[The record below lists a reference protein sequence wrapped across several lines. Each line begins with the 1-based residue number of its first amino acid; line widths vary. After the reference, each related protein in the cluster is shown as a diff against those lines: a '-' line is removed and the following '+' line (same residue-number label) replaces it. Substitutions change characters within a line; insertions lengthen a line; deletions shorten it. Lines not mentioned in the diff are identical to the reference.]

1 MFIVHLCVYVLN
13 SKQTN
18 QNENFYTKSILILIA
33 PQLAEKL
40 HDMKKKKGDTVTLT
54 AKFLADTE
62 TPNVSWKREGREIVQ
77 SKRAVIS
84 CSEDTVHLKLL
95 NLQLDDTGRYTV
107 RLENQH
113 GAVECSSQLIVRGK
127 IS

>member
-1 MFIVHLCVYVLN
+1 MRTFILEKFLL
-13 SKQTN
+13 
-18 QNENFYTKSILILIA
+18 FIA

-113 GAVECSSQLIVRGK
+113 GAVECSSQLIVRGIISK
-127 IS
+127 IFLASLPLVS